1 MALENTFGLNDQ
13 TVSNDFEAANQMVAS
28 EVENSQVNGAELD
41 FSTAEDPF
49 GDLAGFNVDNIKK
62 TPENNT
68 GTSISN
74 QGGGPGDPVPAQ
86 KPKMTMNDLVNLS
99 NKQRQ
104 SLKNFS
110 ETAPAKVES
119 YRDPMLA
126 YGAYTFDQYTSNVD
140 RYRGYGQSTFN
151 KIGFNPLE
159 NNEERFNE
167 NTTGWQDFKR
177 MTGQWGSLFG
187 SAFVSNYRTISNY
200 FTGESGLF
208 DPDREAAQQYEKAM
222 SLGMSSKETAMGKI
236 SNFSLNMAYSIGIV
250 ANVLAE
256 EFALGLITTAT
267 GGGAGGAAAA
277 RTGTNIARAG
287 ERLSAL
293 RRATEVAKA
302 GLRQTSLGGGAQ
314 VLKGGF
320 GILKSFKDINNARK
334 FYTGVKTG
342 GLLLGKGAV
351 NIVNPFRGTTK
362 TLSEIGQGTGT
373 YANLS
378 NFAKASS
385 AFGSFYRD
393 IREGLFAVSE
403 AQLEG
408 GGVYNQV
415 LDEQLDYYMKTH
427 NGQLPDQN
435 GWATIY
441 QNAEKAGKLDT
452 LVNVP
457 IIYLSNRLVFDGLFK
472 FRALDNA
479 LDAAEQATRKSV
491 AKQISY
497 DAASRTFS
505 ESVQGF
511 ASRAKGLIKTPK
523 AYLGNFINYTK
534 ANFAEGVQESLQE
547 TAGASIANYYNNVY
561 KNPALGGEDYARS
574 MVWGAAKENIWS
586 PQGAEIFLNGFL
598 MGGGTKL
605 VQNTIFGTVNG
616 LGRMY
621 NQKFRKERYDAYLKQ
636 KATLKTDAINAIN
649 GIMADPEKFFSR
661 RKESVV
667 NQYRANL
674 NMSEAEL
681 NDDDKTFY
689 DSKDEKTFDHIFTA
703 LDTKTFD
710 LVINALEDMGK
721 LSDVEL
727 ASAFNLQDGTKAK
740 DKLNEYIT
748 RANEIKDV
756 YGKVNSQFS
765 NPFNPKKY
773 KKTNGDKYVNEVLAY
788 KAYED
793 AKKLIIASQFGFNR
807 ATQRLQGLMSD
818 LSTNRPVA
826 SASATDITV
835 LQNNDLMNNEIKI
848 LGDEIKMLEQ
858 SDDPKQK
865 ELAAKKRT
873 KLEAL
878 VKYSNALERY
888 QAGLKSQTNVN
899 ENGQF
904 EIPFNEEAIAPLR
917 DAYKEYLKAI
927 ANINNDAYVFE
938 GKIDDSFKKILDI
951 YSLGKDAQNYL
962 QNVNGLTNPEM
973 FARHATII
981 NETYRNMY
989 EQREKLMANAFDE
1002 FLSIN
1007 EFNKLTEYIAQLGV
1021 KLTDEELQAMV
1032 FEGASPTQFL
1042 DLVSGEPLS
1051 ETDPRVEKAKDAIEI
1066 FVKLRQDKLAEQEA
1080 QEQAQQDEEEKKKIA
1095 EQQIQPE
1102 EEKPEEKKAKKK
1114 EVVPADLASRLEAAY
1129 NEYIDNNP
1137 EADITYD
1144 EYVETSAKAAN
1155 IKAQYE
1161 AEQKKGAAAVTP
1173 APAIKP
1179 AEPTPT
1185 PAPTPTAP
1193 VSTDGAKA
1201 NVILPIGTSGSGKST
1216 FIKSLP
1222 QENLVII
1229 SPDDMRIEFTG
1240 DINDKSK
1247 DKEIYIEAA
1256 KRAIEAVKNGKQVVF
1271 DTTNLTKEKRRP
1283 FIEAI
1288 KKAIPGANIQYK
1300 LMPLNVELAKQRIKA
1315 DIAAGVNRANVSD
1328 ETIDRHAASYPQMLE
1343 DIKKEDITEYKPVS
1357 VSTDARADIERR
1369 RKEEL
1374 DQNFSKEQLSY
1385 YKDSGYASPNDPVA
1399 KRQPYFNF
1407 DRNGEVAEKAN
1418 LFNQINAKYDAEL
1431 TALEG
1436 AKPAEPTATPTPTG
1450 PIELVIPEF
1459 STSSKEESFAKITP
1473 FLKGLNDV
1481 ERKITDIIDQPNYKA
1496 EALKI
1501 IKEFNQSTKAIN
1513 GWKLILEIDNET
1525 LKSGHTTKDPRVKME
1540 YAAGAVLINYV
1551 PVNNILYV
1559 PISNRGKKINILG
1572 SKDLMGARVAVLG
1585 ERDITDAEY
1594 KQLADQVLERYN
1606 LVTDFIIKEGKITP
1620 PPALASVDDLF
1631 TLEKA
1636 EPVAID
1642 RKAEIQKNIS
1652 RLEDQIQTTYR
1663 FMNNT
1668 DSNAAIVRSQ
1678 KDIELYKQ
1686 ELKELKEELASL
1698 EEAQPVEVVVEETS
1712 GTEKA
1717 KSILD
1722 SVSSLREMPN
1732 TKLNDNTTATAN
1744 LLELVADGKISS
1756 RDVLALVEQRR
1767 NEMLGNMN
1775 PTDLVKGDYVTFTD
1789 GRKGWVTSTNAK
1801 KNTVNVKMV
1810 GSPKGV
1816 VETIDAEN
1824 LRKNLT
1830 TVEKKKIV
1838 KVEPVSEEV
1847 TVSKAD
1853 QETIKESRDSL
1864 EDFKNNA
1871 SKIKDIE
1878 KEMLDSKKTDNS
1890 DNNNDLL
1897 DLLGCDI

>member
-86 KPKMTMNDLVNLS
+86 KPNMTMNDLVNLS

-159 NNEERFNE
+159 NNEEHFNKEE
-167 NTTGWQDFKR
+167 NTSGWQDFKR

-222 SLGMSSKETAMGKI
+222 RLGMSSKETVWGKT

-267 GGGAGGAAAA
+267 GGATAGAAAA
-277 RTGTNIARAG
+277 RTGVNISTATG
-287 ERLSAL
+287 RLASL

-435 GWATIY
+435 AWATIY

-479 LDAAEQATRKSV
+479 LDAAEQASRKSI

-740 DKLNEYIT
+740 DKLNEYIA

-927 ANINNDAYVFE
+927 ANINNDEYVFE

-1095 EQQIQPE
+1095 EQQIQAE

-1173 APAIKP
+1173 APAVKP
-1179 AEPTPT
+1179 AEPTAA

-1193 VSTDGAKA
+1193 
-1201 NVILPIGTSGSGKST
+1201 
-1216 FIKSLP
+1216 
-1222 QENLVII
+1222 
-1229 SPDDMRIEFTG
+1229 
-1240 DINDKSK
+1240 
-1247 DKEIYIEAA
+1247 
-1256 KRAIEAVKNGKQVVF
+1256 
-1271 DTTNLTKEKRRP
+1271 
-1283 FIEAI
+1283 
-1288 KKAIPGANIQYK
+1288 
-1300 LMPLNVELAKQRIKA
+1300 
-1315 DIAAGVNRANVSD
+1315 
-1328 ETIDRHAASYPQMLE
+1328 
-1343 DIKKEDITEYKPVS
+1343 

-1369 RKEEL
+1369 RQEEL
-1374 DQNFSKEQLSY
+1374 LKWNEPNEERDQEI
-1385 YKDSGYASPNDPVA
+1385 ND
-1399 KRQPYFNF
+1399 RYN
-1407 DRNGEVAEKAN
+1407 
-1418 LFNQINAKYDAEL
+1418 AEL
-1431 TALEG
+1431 AALEG
-1436 AKPAEPTATPTPTG
+1436 AKPAEPTSISLDLDTGIGESLVREMLAGKPITDFTPAEQGFINRVSIERKEEIRQEMLGATTATPVTLETEEIDSVEEVQTTLNEDLG
-1450 PIELVIPEF
+1450 ITSNIRIDTYLSGLHYVQTEDGKYYIIPD
-1459 STSSKEESFAKITP
+1459 SNAPGYGDVSAKEVTKE
-1473 FLKGLNDV
+1473 
-1481 ERKITDIIDQPNYKA
+1481 Q
-1496 EALKI
+1496 I
-1501 IKEFNQSTKAIN
+1501 IKPFRTEAEWRKVGIEVA
-1513 GWKLILEIDNET
+1513 
-1525 LKSGHTTKDPRVKME
+1525 
-1540 YAAGAVLINYV
+1540 
-1551 PVNNILYV
+1551 
-1559 PISNRGKKINILG
+1559 PI
-1572 SKDLMGARVAVLG
+1572 
-1585 ERDITDAEY
+1585 T
-1594 KQLADQVLERYN
+1594 
-1606 LVTDFIIKEGKITP
+1606 
-1620 PPALASVDDLF
+1620 
-1631 TLEKA
+1631 
-1636 EPVAID
+1636 ID

-1668 DSNAAIVRSQ
+1668 DSNAAIVRAE
-1678 KDIELYKQ
+1678 KDIELYNQ
-1686 ELKELKEELASL
+1686 ELKALKEELASL
-1698 EEAQPVEVVVEETS
+1698 EEAQPAEVVIEETS

-1744 LLELVADGKISS
+1744 LLELVAEGKISS

-1816 VETIDAEN
+1816 VETINAEN